1 MNQPAPTIA
10 ASRPE
15 GTVAQLLRGQARV
28 EPLTV
33 EVDWAPLPDRYLV
46 APDRLA
52 ERLTAHQFLNGIAKK
67 TLFRTV
73 LDLSN
78 LCPAPIVIVEG
89 ADLYGL
95 RGFHP
100 NAVQGALSALVIQYG
115 AAVLR
120 TSDAEETSGLL
131 YWMAQHAQ
139 FGIPEISLAQKRKAT
154 DPADE
159 QRRVVEMLPGV
170 GFTLARRL
178 LQTHGSLRRLVEASP
193 EDLAAVKGLSL
204 ERAAAIAA
212 VFDREYCAVDAEE
225 DIERVL
231 AAHPD
236 LLFEQPVRLL
246 GRQHGFRTD
255 DGTRLIADLVFVDEE
270 AETVLIV
277 ELKRGA
283 LLPAHVA
290 QLARYLD
297 GAYASPLLRRW
308 LERGYGLAGILAAPD
323 SRLAEP
329 GDERISIRALDG
341 EAIAQHLMQ
350 SRLQRRHAGRE
361 GSSP

>member
-1 MNQPAPTIA
+1 MDQPTPTIA

-15 GTVAQLLRGQARV
+15 GTVAQLLRAQARV
-28 EPLTV
+28 GPLPV
-33 EVDWAPLPDRYLV
+33 EADWTPLPDRYLV
-46 APDRLA
+46 APARLV
-52 ERLTAHQFLNGIAKK
+52 ERLTAHQFLTGIAKK
-67 TLFRTV
+67 TLFRSA
-73 LDLSN
+73 LDLST
-78 LCPAPIVIVEG
+78 LCPAPVLIIEG

-100 NAVQGALSALVIQYG
+100 NAVQGALSALVVQYG
-115 AAVLR
+115 ASVLR
-120 TSDAEETSGLL
+120 TADAEETAGLL
-131 YWMAQHAQ
+131 FRMAQHAQ
-139 FGIPEISLAQKRKAT
+139 FGIPEISLAQKRRAT

-178 LQTHGSLRRLVEASP
+178 LQAHGSLRRLMEASP
-193 EDLAAVKGLSL
+193 EDLAAVKGLSV
-204 ERAAAIAA
+204 EKAAAIAA
-212 VFDREYCAVDAEE
+212 LFDREYCAVDTEE

-231 AAHPD
+231 ADRPE
-236 LLFEQPVRLL
+236 LLFEGPVRLL
-246 GRQHGFRTD
+246 ARQHGFRSD
-255 DGTRLIADLVFVDEE
+255 DGTRLVADLVFADEA

-297 GAYASPLLRRW
+297 GAYASPLLGRW

-329 GDERISIRALDG
+329 GDERISVRTLDC
-341 EAIAQHLMQ
+341 EAIARLLME
-350 SRLQRRHAGRE
+350 QRVERPGLA
-361 GSSP
+361 